1 MAGNTV
7 ITLVAGPPCSGKT
20 TYVRQRCTP
29 TDVVLD
35 FDLIAVSLGS
45 DRMWRHHAEIA
56 QQAEYFMTVYIA
68 RLAEKPQ
75 PAWVVRCLPEQA
87 AREQLAQ
94 QLNAT
99 VVLLNPGIDVC
110 IHRAKADG
118 RPAGTIKA
126 IRRWYQRH
134 G

>member
-7 ITLVAGPPCSGKT
+7 ITLVTGPPCSGKS

-45 DRMWRHHAEIA
+45 DRMWRHHPEIA
-56 QQAEYFMTVYIA
+56 EQAEYLMSVYIA
-68 RLAEKPQ
+68 RLAAEPQ
-75 PAWVVRCLPEQA
+75 SAWVVRCLPERS

-94 QLNAT
+94 WLKAT
-99 VVLLNPGIDVC
+99 VVLLDPGIDVC
-110 IHRAKADG
+110 IRRAKADG